1 MQHWCTDLAQE
12 SYIEKEREK
21 RYGKNEISR
30 HYVALTDLTPCQAQ
44 PMKKKAQRSLVDL
57 LGFCSINHRQVTS
70 LIPIW
75 NVLDQ
80 MKFPSV
86 PDIEYMACL
95 DQNNIAS
102 VCFLQLL
109 SVKVYIITAFNKCA

>member
-1 MQHWCTDLAQE
+1 MQYWCTDLAGE
-12 SYIEKEREK
+12 LDRKGKRK

-57 LGFCSINHRQVTS
+57 VGFCSINHHRVTS
-70 LIPIW
+70 LILIL
-75 NVLDQ
+75 NVLDEIE
-80 MKFPSV
+80 FPSV
-86 PDIEYMACL
+86 PVIEYMACL